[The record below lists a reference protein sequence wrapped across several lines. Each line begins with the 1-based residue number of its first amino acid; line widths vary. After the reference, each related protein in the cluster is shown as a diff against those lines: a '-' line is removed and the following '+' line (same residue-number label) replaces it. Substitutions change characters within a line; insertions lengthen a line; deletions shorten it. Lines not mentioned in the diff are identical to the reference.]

1 MTQIKLYFT
10 TLIFFLSFTGKI
22 SYGIDEPSK
31 ASSFFQLAS
40 NQNFDFDGDGRP
52 GNRKGGASRGNCPAT
67 QPPLTALIPQTNL
80 GLTTKE
86 YPTFWFY
93 IPYHSTEI
101 HQAELMLLDENQ
113 SPILEKP
120 ILVQLS
126 KTPGIISVKLPS
138 TAKPLELE
146 QEYHWFFELVCDSE
160 NPSNNHSVHGWIK
173 RVQGSQELNSQLGNN
188 QTEKSYLVYAENG
201 IWYDALTSLIQGIS
215 ANPSDSTLSNDWS
228 NFLKSVELEEFI
240 QIPIIDC
247 C

>member
-101 HQAELMLLDENQ
+101 RQAELMLLDENQ
-113 SPILEKP
+113 SPVLEKP

-201 IWYDALTSLIQGIS
+201 IWYDALTSLIQGMS

-247 C
+247 R

>member
-1 MTQIKLYFT
+1 M
-10 TLIFFLSFTGKI
+10 
-22 SYGIDEPSK
+22 
-31 ASSFFQLAS
+31 
-40 NQNFDFDGDGRP
+40 
-52 GNRKGGASRGNCPAT
+52 
-67 QPPLTALIPQTNL
+67 

-101 HQAELMLLDENQ
+101 RQAELMLLDENQ
-113 SPILEKP
+113 SPVLEKP

-146 QEYHWFFELVCDSE
+146 REYRWFFELVCDSE

-173 RVQGSQELNSQLGNN
+173 RVQGSQELNSQLGNS
-188 QTEKSYLVYAENG
+188 QTQKSYQIYAENG
-201 IWYDALTSLIQGIS
+201 IWYDALTSLIQGMS